1 MGFGQ
6 SDVATLVQATA
17 PDGLLVGTFNS
28 GAGRTLL
35 AEGPGGLNLAG
46 GLEGF
51 ILIAGL

>member
-6 SDVATLVQATA
+6 SNIAALAQATA
-17 PDGLLVGTFNS
+17 PNGLLVGTFNP
-28 GAGRTLL
+28 GTGRILL